1 MASSAASAKKGE
13 RTRSGEKGALSL
25 SLSCATKAEP
35 SPVLSPAASHS
46 PAVAREPSYKTTQQ
60 APLRA
65 PKAEARPEPE
75 RPLPEL
81 LSPAGSPQAL
91 EAALQA
97 GADAVYFGMPD
108 FNARINA
115 DNFTAESFAEA
126 VKRCHLY
133 GVKAYVT
140 LNTQIYD
147 RERERFLSAAVFAY
161 RSGVDAAIVG
171 DLGAASLLRRYVP
184 GLALHA
190 STQLSGHNAAIGRSL
205 ASLGFSRMVCAREMP
220 LNDIRTLTKEA
231 GIEAEMF
238 IHGALCVCHSGQCLF
253 SSLVG
258 GRSGNR
264 GLCAQPCR
272 LPYRVKGGKVGYPL
286 SLKDLC
292 LACHIP
298 EILSSGVASLKIE
311 GRMKPPEYVGG
322 VTAIYRRLLDERRS
336 ATSEE
341 LQQLSDIFSRGG
353 LTDRYFTGSV
363 SSSPKAVPPD
373 MLGVRSEADK
383 ARSRTV
389 ADRERP
395 LRKVGLSALAVLCAG
410 QPMTLTLSFTE
421 QEARRRARAVSVSV
435 CGDVPVAARTCPLTR
450 EAVTKSLSRFG
461 GTPFAITD
469 LSLSLEEGLMVPVAA
484 LNRLRRDALDAL
496 TQAILAPDAAA
507 ADAPLPL
514 LPSFAPSPSPSP
526 TPAPPSA
533 ESPKPRVAVFRTPS
547 QIPENAGAFF
557 EEIYLPASAFAELSP
572 ADAARLSV
580 NGVVLPPVVWDSERP
595 RAERLLN
602 AARAAGAVHALVGN
616 PGHIPLA
623 QGFLLHG
630 DFRLNL
636 SNSDTAEAL
645 RTLGFADGILSPELT
660 LPQMRD
666 IGGGS
671 LPVRAIVYGRVPLM
685 VTEKCLIGEIS
696 DGCPT
701 CRDGQ
706 AVLTD
711 RTGADFPVFR
721 EFQHRN
727 VIYNSVPIYMADR
740 GNAPGLNALS
750 GYVFLFSDESAEQV
764 RDVLKAYQQGLSPRT
779 PVRRM

>member
-1 MASSAASAKKGE
+1 M
-13 RTRSGEKGALSL
+13 
-25 SLSCATKAEP
+25 
-35 SPVLSPAASHS
+35 
-46 PAVAREPSYKTTQQ
+46 
-60 APLRA
+60 
-65 PKAEARPEPE
+65 
-75 RPLPEL
+75 PLPEL

-190 STQLSGHNAAIGRSL
+190 STQLSGHNAAIGQTL

-272 LPYRVKGGKVGYPL
+272 LPYRVKGGKIGYPL

-322 VTAIYRRLLDERRS
+322 VTAIYRRLLDERRP

-353 LTDRYFTGSV
+353 FTDRYFTGSV

-395 LRKVGLSALAVLCAG
+395 LRKVGLSALAVLRAG

-526 TPAPPSA
+526 SPTPAPPSV

-557 EEIYLPASAFAELSP
+557 EEIYLPALAFAELSP

>member
-1 MASSAASAKKGE
+1 M
-13 RTRSGEKGALSL
+13 
-25 SLSCATKAEP
+25 
-35 SPVLSPAASHS
+35 
-46 PAVAREPSYKTTQQ
+46 
-60 APLRA
+60 
-65 PKAEARPEPE
+65 
-75 RPLPEL
+75 
-81 LSPAGSPQAL
+81 
-91 EAALQA
+91 QA

-171 DLGAASLLRRYVP
+171 DLGAASLLHRYVP

-190 STQLSGHNAAIGRSL
+190 STQLSGHNAAIGQTL

-272 LPYRVKGGKVGYPL
+272 LPYRVKGGKIGYPL

-292 LACHIP
+292 LAGHIP

-336 ATSEE
+336 ATPEE

-353 LTDRYFTGSV
+353 FTDRYFTGSV
-363 SSSPKAVPPD
+363 SAAPKAVPPD

-389 ADRERP
+389 ADREIS
-395 LRKVGLSALAVLCAG
+395 LRKVGLSALAVLRAG

-572 ADAARLSV
+572 ADTARLSV

-706 AVLTD
+706 AELTD